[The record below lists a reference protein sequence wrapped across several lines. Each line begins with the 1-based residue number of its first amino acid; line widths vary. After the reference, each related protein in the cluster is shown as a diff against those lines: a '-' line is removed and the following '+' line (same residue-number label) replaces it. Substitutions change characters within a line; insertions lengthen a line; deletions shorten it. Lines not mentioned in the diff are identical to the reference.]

1 MLSHNIWGSEKGSD
15 VSGNFSNDHGVAFS
29 FSSELLKFSLIVDIG
44 KSVMIFSGYCCNDHQ
59 IFCPFSFSSKLLKSL
74 QIVER

>member
-1 MLSHNIWGSEKGSD
+1 MVSHNIWGSEKGSD

-44 KSVMIFSGYCCNDHQ
+44 KSVMILVDTVVMIIRFFVLSVFHLN
-59 IFCPFSFSSKLLKSL
+59 F
-74 QIVER
+74 

>member
-1 MLSHNIWGSEKGSD
+1 MVSHNIWGSEKGSD

-44 KSVMIFSGYCCNDHQ
+44 MSVIFSGYCCNDHQ